1 MAKGVKSTEDAL
13 ARSELRKFG
22 LILASGILII
32 FGLLFPLLREGQIQL
47 TSWPWLLS
55 LALVTVSLIAPAALG
70 PLSRAWLFLGHI
82 LGYINTR
89 IILGIIFLVL
99 FTPCA
104 LVLKL
109 LKKDPM
115 HREIDPQRNSYR
127 VDSNQPKIENLNRPY

>member
-32 FGLLFPLLREGQIQL
+32 FGLLFPLLREGQIHL
-47 TSWPWLLS
+47 TTWPWLLS
-55 LALVTVSLIAPAALG
+55 LALVIVSLIAPAALG
-70 PLSRAWLFLGHI
+70 PLNRAWLFLGHI

-104 LVLKL
+104 FMLKL

-115 HREIDPQRNSYR
+115 HRE
-127 VDSNQPKIENLNRPY
+127 

>member
-1 MAKGVKSTEDAL
+1 MEKGVKSTEDAL

-32 FGLLFPLLREGQIQL
+32 FGLVFPLLREGQIHL
-47 TSWPWLLS
+47 ATWPWLLS
-55 LALVTVSLIAPAALG
+55 LALVIVSLIAPAALG
-70 PLSRAWLFLGHI
+70 PLNRAWLFLGHI

-115 HREIDPQRNSYR
+115 QREIDPQRNSYR
-127 VDSNQPKIENLNRPY
+127 VDSNQPKIKNLNRPY